1 MTLGYVWRMNK
12 SLDRGSLKSMIPLI
26 RAVGSALRTTQRPR
40 DGVYYFCIRFD
51 SWWHWYNGVAYF
63 YPLSGSAIR
72 GIEPNTVPHQHHS
85 LRKLDAFYYRV

>member
-40 DGVYYFCIRFD
+40 DVVYYFCIRFD
-51 SWWHWYNGVAYF
+51 SCSFVLSTV
-63 YPLSGSAIR
+63 LSGSAIR
-72 GIEPNTVPHQHHS
+72 ELN
-85 LRKLDAFYYRV
+85 L